1 MSGTARED
9 RARNLVRAF
18 GLLITAS
25 EVIVCDYSKA
35 IRMLR
40 VDCSRYAAVTALSLP
55 QRGSLQLRGSEG
67 DARLRAAAPANSAAA
82 PPGRLP

>member
-1 MSGTARED
+1 MISQLRQSGMLDAVKLIQAGYVSATARED

-35 IRMLR
+35 IRMLWVR
-40 VDCSRYAAVTALSLP
+40 MWLRCGYGLISAVW
-55 QRGSLQLRGSEG
+55 
-67 DARLRAAAPANSAAA
+67 
-82 PPGRLP
+82 